1 MQRPLWIALVGA
13 FAIAFPAAAD
23 PCKAIPD
30 KGPAPAWIKP
40 GARFSGVVRYIVDG
54 DGLCVGKTADPATW
68 VEVRLA
74 DFDAPELQTAEGRAA
89 KAAMSRIAAGRAVQC
104 VVTPGR
110 NGRAVNYDRVFAT
123 CTLGGR
129 SIREL
134 MKAAG
139 VGEGGN

>member
-1 MQRPLWIALVGA
+1 MGA

-54 DGLCVGKTADPATW
+54 DGLCVGKTADPGTW

-74 DFDAPELQTAEGRAA
+74 DFDAPEMQTAEGRAA
-89 KAAMSRIAAGRAVQC
+89 KSALSSLVDGRVINCTVTAGRY
-104 VVTPGR
+104 GR
-110 NGRAVNYDRVFAT
+110 STSYDRIIAVCAYRGVE
-123 CTLGGR
+123 LGDR
-129 SIREL
+129 MRRL
-134 MKAAG
+134 G
-139 VGEGGN
+139 VQPGGN